1 MADTGIETRVPPLV
15 VLALA
20 ASFVWLAP
28 EISGGAP
35 LEIPFGQALAAV
47 LAVAGTALA
56 VVAVAGFRRAGT
68 TVDPRYPD
76 RTNQLV
82 TGGVYRYTRN
92 PMYVGMA
99 MLLAAFAMARADIL
113 GFLAVPAFVFY
124 IDRFQIVP
132 EERALRAH
140 FGDAYAQWSG
150 RVRRWL

>member
-1 MADTGIETRVPPLV
+1 MAGSRIETRVPPLV

-28 EISGGAP
+28 DISGAPP
-35 LEIPFGQALAAV
+35 LEIPFGGALAAM
-47 LAVAGTALA
+47 LAVAGAALA
-56 VVAVAGFRRAGT
+56 FVAVAGFRRAGT

-76 RTNQLV
+76 RTNALV
-82 TGGVYRYTRN
+82 TAGVYAHTRN

-99 MLLAAFAMARADIL
+99 MLLAAFAIVRGDLL
-113 GFLAVPAFVFY
+113 GLVAVPAFVAY

-132 EERALRAH
+132 EERALQAQ
-140 FGDAYAQWSG
+140 FGDAYAEWCR